1 MGVVDLHGIAGKSA
15 APVDNTIEFER
26 EIHRS
31 ALNCDPCKTCKPH
44 DRGLDSGYGLHVGL
58 YVTVEDHGVKVHHHV
73 SSAEAKEQDQHSQT
87 QHLSTAGLPVAGH
100 SNKRQALQTHQHVR
114 LTGAACKDVA
124 SDANSRV
131 ECTVEEPR
139 SVGSL
144 VAKIPLLIA
153 RDG

>member
-58 YVTVEDHGVKVHHHV
+58 YVTVEDHGVKVHHHL

-100 SNKRQALQTHQHVR
+100 TAIYGKLYKHISMFDSPAPPARTLRAMR
-114 LTGAACKDVA
+114 
-124 SDANSRV
+124 
-131 ECTVEEPR
+131 
-139 SVGSL
+139 
-144 VAKIPLLIA
+144 IPVLSAPLKSPA
-153 RDG
+153 VLGPSWQRFHS